1 MKALIIINDPPYGFG
16 LDDFQALNGLAGHQA
31 GDRVLQEVARRL
43 GGFSRE
49 PGFVSRLGGDVF
61 GLWLTPR
68 EGKQKAHLEFKFYY
82 QPQFDRSHCCV
93 GYEAPLR
100 WRHPEHGM
108 VSPAEFIPVAEE
120 ARQLAGPSLV
130 IPRWSSQSMAR

>member
-1 MKALIIINDPPYGFG
+1 M
-16 LDDFQALNGLAGHQA
+16 
-31 GDRVLQEVARRL
+31 ARRL

-82 QPQFDRSHCCV
+82 QPQFDRSQCYV
-93 GYEAPLR
+93 GYEALLR

-108 VSPAEFIPVAEE
+108 VSPAVA
-120 ARQLAGPSLV
+120 RRIHTG
-130 IPRWSSQSMAR
+130 R